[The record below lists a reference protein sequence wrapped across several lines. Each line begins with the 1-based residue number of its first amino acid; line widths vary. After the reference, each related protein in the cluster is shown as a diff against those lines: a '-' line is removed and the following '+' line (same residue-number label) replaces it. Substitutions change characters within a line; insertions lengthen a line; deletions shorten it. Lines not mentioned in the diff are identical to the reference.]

1 MLEHFYNFPSNRVM
15 YLVDEILPIWQ
26 PLYFRPTIALM
37 ILHGDL
43 QLTAGELAIAYF
55 GNLPAYCLELVVEF
69 YNQLYREEPRAAY
82 YHPRDV
88 KQPILPSVNDM
99 ELRQLVWNNMTDKQF
114 YEYRSHWSIISSTTM
129 TIYNTMID
137 NDKFI
142 RRFKNKTVT

>member
-1 MLEHFYNFPSNRVM
+1 
-15 YLVDEILPIWQ
+15 
-26 PLYFRPTIALM
+26 M